1 MNDHLTPLRAAY
13 VAQMQRT
20 FRQNTRGIPT
30 PEQRRAWADDANALI
45 AAHDHATAAR
55 AWDEGFEEPR
65 ECCGLCPLRSCPW
78 DNGGNG
84 PTNPYREGDS
94 T

>member
-1 MNDHLTPLRAAY
+1 MADEYTPTTEQVRSGY
-13 VAQMQRT
+13 VWLSAGDNPGAQEEASEDFDRWV
-20 FRQNTRGIPT
+20 RGVL
-30 PEQRRAWADDANALI
+30 AD
-45 AAHDHATAAR
+45 

-84 PTNPYREGDS
+84 PTNPYREEN
-94 T
+94 